1 MAGGDTTRPGEDP
14 RIASQGQES
23 AVWRATTMGGP
34 YGIVGLVVA
43 VILIFLLLRLL
54 GVI

>member
-1 MAGGDTTRPGEDP
+1 MGPTRPLA
-14 RIASQGQES
+14 ASEPPLRTGN
-23 AVWRATTMGGP
+23 RHCGGTGTMSGP

-43 VILIFLLLRLL
+43 VILILLLLRLL